1 MERAVVTGWR
11 WLKVNVSR
19 EIVGGFNV
27 CFFRSIIFI
36 LLLSYL
42 SQNIYINIFT
52 KKISA
57 EFFFTPIEGSV
68 EDDCSHKSQ
77 DIKLLEDS
85 QILDPFFH
93 LKPLDI
99 QQWRFIPFVF
109 LFAPSFVHSQNR
121 GIPGQRHSY
130 SFVKFRLSYLENC
143 HSSFPWRRGKSSR
156 RSYFAMSLFP
166 PCTESL

>member
-1 MERAVVTGWR
+1 M
-11 WLKVNVSR
+11 
-19 EIVGGFNV
+19 
-27 CFFRSIIFI
+27 CFFRSIIFV

-52 KKISA
+52 KKYQQSSSSFPYKVALRTIVLTNRKTLNFSK
-57 EFFFTPIEGSV
+57 T
-68 EDDCSHKSQ
+68 HKSSTLFS
-77 DIKLLEDS
+77 ISNHLTSNSEDS
-85 QILDPFFH
+85 F
-93 LKPLDI
+93 
-99 QQWRFIPFVF
+99 
-109 LFAPSFVHSQNR
+109 PSYFSLHPVSYSQNR

-130 SFVKFRLSYLENC
+130 SFVKFRLSYLQNC